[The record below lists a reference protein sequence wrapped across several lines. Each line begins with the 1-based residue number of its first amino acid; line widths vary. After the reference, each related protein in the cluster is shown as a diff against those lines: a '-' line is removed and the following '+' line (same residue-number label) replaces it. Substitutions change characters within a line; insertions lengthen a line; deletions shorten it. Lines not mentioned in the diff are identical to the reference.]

1 MSLETKSLGRPASAG
16 PWPASGAVALSAA
29 AREILRRTA
38 QYLALTPGGLR
49 GLGSP
54 TRGACPSLTFQ
65 ADSRFND

>member
-1 MSLETKSLGRPASAG
+1 
-16 PWPASGAVALSAA
+16 
-29 AREILRRTA
+29 LRRTA

-54 TRGACPSLTFQ
+54 TRCACPSLTFQ